1 MILLLEFVLPIS
13 ATTGD
18 IKQSY
23 NGKNRSMWLY
33 LQSTEWC
40 WQEHVRRVARPK
52 TGKPDTPREFSQR
65 ILEKNLFLLLA
76 RGGEKESFWDGWQRH
91 SVLRKVCSL
100 NQPFNWSI
108 TELGE
113 GMNQPFNWS
122 LTELGEGKQPTPAHS
137 GHCFTKGDLKKPE
150 KPVWSSQSRG
160 TGSIKTLQLISH
172 LTVTH

>member
-52 TGKPDTPREFSQR
+52 TVKPDTPREFSQR

-100 NQPFNWSI
+100 
-108 TELGE
+108 
-113 GMNQPFNWS
+113 NQPFNWS

-172 LTVTH
+172 LTVTN